1 MSGNFKPNLGRFGA
15 STDEEIAEILQE
27 RNAVNTNKAT
37 KSCIRILNDY
47 ITEKHLPKLEE
58 TGDADLPALLKEFYV
73 NARQKKNNDLYHTQT
88 MKNIRSGF
96 QENRKV
102 NIINDDQFNEA
113 NMIFKGV
120 QVHAK
125 KADRGSRHHT
135 PPITDEDMERLALYF
150 NIDQV
155 RRPNPSI
162 IQRNVIFNIIYY
174 LCRRGQENLY
184 EMTKDWFKVK
194 GAKGKKGKKNKESN
208 TNKSL
213 DSITCNICK
222 TIFTDEE
229 SKILC
234 CDRCE
239 LWFCTSCA
247 NVTNAGYMF
256 LSSKE
261 AEDVAWYC
269 KSCKLQAKNAVLE
282 DKSIE
287 DKCKEYTK
295 ELNLK
300 MMEVNMSCKSEMS

>member
-1 MSGNFKPNLGRFGA
+1 MAKAGNN
-15 STDEEIAEILQE
+15 SENSEEI
-27 RNAVNTNKAT
+27 
-37 KSCIRILNDY
+37 
-47 ITEKHLPKLEE
+47 
-58 TGDADLPALLKEFYV
+58 
-73 NARQKKNNDLYHTQT
+73 
-88 MKNIRSGF
+88 
-96 QENRKV
+96 
-102 NIINDDQFNEA
+102 
-113 NMIFKGV
+113 
-120 QVHAK
+120 
-125 KADRGSRHHT
+125 
-135 PPITDEDMERLALYF
+135 
-150 NIDQV
+150 
-155 RRPNPSI
+155 
-162 IQRNVIFNIIYY
+162 
-174 LCRRGQENLY
+174 
-184 EMTKDWFKVK
+184 K

-213 DSITCNICK
+213 DSITCNMCK

-247 NVTNAGYMF
+247 NVTNAGYKF

-269 KSCKLQAKNAVLE
+269 KSCKLPAKNAVLE

-300 MMEVNMSCKSEMS
+300 MKSLEATIQKKVDVAELQKLQKKVEENENKIKELMENKSVGGRTWTDIMETPEKRTVEDVIEKSLKERENEEKERLNIYCYNSRRNGSCR